1 MGRFAVAGVPLVLVP
16 ALALAQ
22 GGFHP
27 DAWIWGG
34 TLAAWAAAVGVAVT
48 DGTGALRVVWRWPA
62 AGAALLVWTLASTL
76 WSAEPQQSLLEARR
90 TLVYV
95 AVVLALVVLARRR
108 ASWTL
113 VTVTHVAITGVLAYA
128 LLRYLFGP
136 RTKDTFEGYLLS
148 QPLGYAN
155 AVGILAVMGMLLA
168 LGPMVDGRRPLLR
181 GGAAATVP
189 PLALALT
196 LTGSNASWLALG
208 LGLAA
213 TAILTQRLRRL
224 VEMVALVAAASAP
237 PVWLAHHSQY
247 ADVASARIGG
257 HALAASA
264 ALAAAAAAVVVI
276 LVRPAAASPAADDGR
291 RRAVAALGVLLVSVA
306 GAAVLVS
313 GRETQPRRTYYHVA
327 WHEYLA
333 HPVLGSGAGTFGR
346 YWVTS
351 GVSAS
356 LGGALDAHSLYLETL
371 AELGP
376 VGLLLLAA
384 FLLYPLRRAI
394 ASRRSPGVAAA
405 AGAAV
410 AFLVHAGVDW
420 DWELPAVVVAGIAC
434 LAAVL
439 LGEQREDKV
448 ELVRSAR
455 VAVLAFAVALGLC
468 AIAGTA
474 GSAEPSASHRNEA
487 PPCGASL
494 DLI

>member
-1 MGRFAVAGVPLVLVP
+1 MSRFAVACVPLVLVP

-27 DAWIWGG
+27 DAWIWAG
-34 TLAAWAAAVGVAVT
+34 TLAAWASAVGIAMT
-48 DGTGALRVVWRWPA
+48 DRTGALAALWRWPA
-62 AGAALLVWTLASTL
+62 AGAALLVWALASTL

-113 VTVTHVAITGVLAYA
+113 VTVTHVAITAVLGYA
-128 LLRYLFGP
+128 LLRYLLGP

-168 LGPMVDGRRPLLR
+168 LGPIVEERRVLLR
-181 GGAAATVP
+181 AGAAATVP
-189 PLALALT
+189 LLALALA

-213 TAILTQRLRRL
+213 TAILSQRPRRL
-224 VEMVALVAAASAP
+224 IKAVALVAAASAP
-237 PVWLAHHSQY
+237 VVWLANHSQY
-247 ADVASARIGG
+247 ANVASPRIGG
-257 HALAASA
+257 HALVAGAVGAAAVATVLVTLVRPPAASPTSGVGRRRTVA
-264 ALAAAAAAVVVI
+264 ALA
-276 LVRPAAASPAADDGR
+276 
-291 RRAVAALGVLLVSVA
+291 VLLVAVA
-306 GAAVLVS
+306 GAAVLAS
-313 GRETQPRRTYYHVA
+313 GHETQPRRTYYHVA
-327 WHEYLA
+327 WDEYLA

-351 GVSAS
+351 GVPAS

-394 ASRRSPGVAAA
+394 TSRRSPGVAAA

-420 DWELPAVVVAGIAC
+420 DWELPAVVVAGLAC

-439 LGEQREDKV
+439 LGEQREDEV
-448 ELVRSAR
+448 ELARPAR

-487 PPCGASL
+487 PQRGASS